1 MSGILSHPHLT
12 NDFQREI
19 TIAASTDSEVKAKA
33 NPAFSWLAEN
43 SGNKLSLKTLGQCTH
58 FKPTPGLETKASHL
72 TSPPPGGPEQC
83 IAIIVGRDAKGTLRA
98 CASNAIPKPV
108 KTDEPCPVKFFDVA
122 FDALR
127 STPAQVKLLHQAISS
142 VATKDHMDWVERV
155 YKEGQRYR
163 TSPVFLV
170 VLDGDKQHFYATT
183 ALVEGPQQTDRSL
196 EWTGRVAA

>member
-43 SGNKLSLKTLGQCTH
+43 SANKLLIKALAQCTDL
-58 FKPTPGLETKASHL
+58 KPTPGLERKPSHW
-72 TSPPPGGPEQC
+72 TSPPPGGSC
-83 IAIIVGRDAKGTLRA
+83 HCVVVVLGLDSKGTLRA

-108 KTDEPCPVKFFDVA
+108 KTDEPCPVKFFEA

-142 VATKDHMDWVERV
+142 VATKDYMDWVERV

-163 TSPVFLV
+163 TSPVMLV
-170 VLDGDKQHFYATT
+170 VLDGDTQYFYATT
-183 ALVEGPQQTDRSL
+183 AVVEGPQQTDRSL